1 MQHDGPELQIY
12 ADERGEEDGERMDR
26 PGRLTTARGVRRI
39 WRGGMRTRERR
50 QRGDVLELAA
60 EDPCGLFGGAV
71 GERGAVADIADE
83 GRVLAAGGGE
93 VG

>member
-1 MQHDGPELQIY
+1 
-12 ADERGEEDGERMDR
+12 
-26 PGRLTTARGVRRI
+26 
-39 WRGGMRTRERR
+39 MRTRERR